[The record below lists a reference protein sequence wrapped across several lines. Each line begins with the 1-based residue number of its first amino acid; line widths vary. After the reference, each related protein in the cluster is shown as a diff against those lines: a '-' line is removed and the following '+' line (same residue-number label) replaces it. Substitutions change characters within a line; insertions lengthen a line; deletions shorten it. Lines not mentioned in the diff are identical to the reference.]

1 MGMGVR
7 KASSPNVRKG
17 STGSSK
23 GPVFETVRSP
33 KGDMFSMMNRGSFN
47 SAAGKADKVLEKIVS
62 SYSGR
67 DVARKR

>member
-7 KASSPNVRKG
+7 KTSSPSVRKG

-23 GPVFETVRSP
+23 EPVFETVRSP
-33 KGDMFSMMNRGSFN
+33 KGDTFSVMNRGSFN

-62 SYSGR
+62 GYSGQ